1 MATLKTGLTA
11 NLALQADT
19 LYDPTTSSGVGPIEF
34 DSSQLVQLQ
43 AKRAE
48 ITDYIRLRL
57 ADGIVDVELD
67 PEHYNLAIDQA
78 LIKYRQRAS
87 NSQEE
92 SYAFLELLP
101 ETQEYI
107 LPREI
112 MAVRKIFRRGIGS
125 ATGNTA
131 TQFEPFAAGYLNTY
145 MLVAGRVGGLASYEL
160 YSQYQELAMRMFGG
174 HMNYTFNPATKKL
187 TVVRKLP
194 SGAGSE
200 TVMLWV
206 YNYKPDVMLLND
218 HMTFPWV
225 QDYAYSFAKRIVGE
239 AREKFASIAGPQGGT
254 ALNGSALKSE
264 AQAEMDAL
272 EQQLKDYVDG
282 SMPLT
287 WVIG

>member
-1 MATLKTGLTA
+1 MATLKPDLTA
-11 NLALQADT
+11 NLSLQTDT
-19 LYDPTTSSGVGPIEF
+19 LHDPVTDSGAGQIAFDPTQL
-34 DSSQLVQLQ
+34 DS
-43 AKRAE
+43 ANEKRTE
-48 ITDYIRLRL
+48 IVDYIRLRL
-57 ADGIVDVELD
+57 GDGIIDVELD
-67 PEHYNLAIDQA
+67 QEHYEMAVNQA

-92 SYAFLELLP
+92 SYAFLDLLP

-107 LPREI
+107 LPREV
-112 MAVRKIFRRGIGS
+112 MTVRQIFRRGIGS
-125 ATGNTA
+125 VTGNTA
-131 TQFEPFAAGYLNTY
+131 TQFEPFSAGYLNTY
-145 MLVAGRVGGLASYEL
+145 MLVAGRVGGLLSFEL
-160 YSQYQELAMRMFGG
+160 FSQYQELAMRMFGG

-187 TVVRKLP
+187 TIVRKLP
-194 SGAGSE
+194 HGAGGE
-200 TVMLWV
+200 TVLLWL
-206 YNYKPDVMLLND
+206 YNHKPDVMLLND
-218 HMTFPWV
+218 HMIFPWV

-287 WVIG
+287 WVMG